1 MRLSR
6 THRHL
11 LYGVAWLLGFT
22 LLTVVI
28 VLLVMPEP
36 EDVASLGTMMVYT
49 QIGSILWVVGFA
61 AIFFSWARVDAME
74 HGRPMSIAVAF
85 SVLWLFFNVLSHIAY
100 LLVTRGWRE
109 GSLSSLR
116 FICFLLS
123 AFIVWFGLAK
133 LFGSFVWW

>member
-22 LLTVVI
+22 LLAVVI
-28 VLLVMPEP
+28 ALMVMPESKGA
-36 EDVASLGTMMVYT
+36 ASRGTMMVYS
-49 QIGSILWVVGFA
+49 QIGSILWVCGFV
-61 AIFFSWARVDAME
+61 AIFFSWARVDARE
-74 HGRPMSIAVAF
+74 HGRPTSFAVAF

-100 LLVTRGWRE
+100 LFVTRGWRE
-109 GSLSSLR
+109 GSLSNLR

-123 AFIVWFGLAK
+123 AVIVWFGLAK
-133 LFGSFVWW
+133 FVGSFFWW